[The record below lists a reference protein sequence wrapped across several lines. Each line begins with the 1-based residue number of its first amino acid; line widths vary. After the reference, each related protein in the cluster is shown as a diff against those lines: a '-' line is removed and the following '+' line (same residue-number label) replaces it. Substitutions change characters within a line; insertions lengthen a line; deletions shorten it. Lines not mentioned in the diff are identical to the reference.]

1 MVVLESCP
9 KHNMVAYLEKTDG
22 NAEFHEIIDFLAR
35 SSIHNA
41 LTEDSGGNH
50 KDQAKE
56 IKHLK
61 AQIKKLKQ
69 KAKPVITHHRAWMKS
84 VSMKQRLAGKKS
96 LKTQWMQ
103 KESVSKKGRKSAKAE
118 PSVHKDP
125 AFDELDDDEIDHIE
139 TEDVQDAGRIRYVL
153 VTGQTRNVGTDRQE
167 VSTDKDKVSTDRANE
182 GTVDQTEGRSATPTP
197 TPTIFGDDET
207 IAQVLLNMSQAKTVS
222 REIGG
227 KGDLA
232 LRLQKEERG
241 AVNYGRKKPKFL
253 HDTLRQEGFWQNKE
267 MLPSETDPPSFK
279 ISAQESDDALLNM
292 LETRNIRPENKLLK
306 KYKLFMRKVKRLNNV
321 SSQRMGGRLSCDY
334 QRPMGNFRHSTMS
347 LQGTYIYLIGQDLFH
362 LYDLVMKRYS
372 EVTLE
377 GFELI
382 LWGDL
387 KIMMESSTEE
397 NDQKLKDGTV
407 IHMLVERRYP
417 LSKDLLQRM
426 LALGLEVE
434 RESTAALDLIRFIKQ
449 QIDEKVFNSP
459 CFMVKSWLVQ
469 DQTVSGK
476 DYSNLLIADSLLK
489 TIWFI
494 NAPCYGNEAL
504 TSPKANGVWLK
515 RSVQFGTHTTPL
527 KIAAKIGKRHD
538 VDGYHSLFSM
548 RIHHGGYFTDLPRRK
563 YVNGKENIVDA
574 SGIEEFSVYEVDS
587 IMKQLGYNETVEP
600 IYYHFLIPRKDLDVG
615 LEALGFWKMQIED
628 YLYQKKLHEPLAEA
642 KPTGMKAEDWALLD
656 RQALGAVRL
665 SLAKNVATTL
675 SIRRLY
681 PTCLRLC
688 LICSIVTRLRFTPG
702 SWSDTV
708 TAVSSSTKSTKLKFD
723 NICDLLI
730 GEDIRRKTS
739 GEYSNSL
746 LSAED
751 KGKGRKQDRGQK
763 QNKGHFQNQC
773 SKPVTSKDKKV
784 NMAAGD
790 YDDAL
795 VCCVENMIDDRIMD
809 SGASFYATYCKEE
822 LERFKL
828 RSGLK
833 KRLISVGQLDE
844 EGYHVG
850 FEDQQWKVTK
860 GSLVV
865 AHGNKRGSL
874 YMVEVPSD
882 GINAAINSR
891 GNTALWHQRLGHM
904 SEKGMKILASNAR
917 KVWVY
922 FLKNKSEVFN
932 TFKKW
937 KATVENETNLR
948 VKCLKSDNGGEYS
961 SQDFIEYCV
970 ENGIRMLKTIPE
982 TPQQNGVAAKMNRTL
997 NESANVPTFLLVFR
1011 IPEVERKGKDS
1022 Y

>member
-50 KDQAKE
+50 KGQSSSDRSLLGNEGGMTLQSVYDLCISLCTQVTDQAKE

-61 AQIKKLKQ
+61 AQIKKLKK
-69 KAKPVITHHRAWMKS
+69 KAKHVITHHRAWMKS
-84 VSMKQRLAGKKS
+84 VSMKQRLTGKKS

-103 KESVSKKGRKSAKAE
+103 KESVSKQGRKFAKAE

-153 VTGQTRNVGTDRQE
+153 LTRE
-167 VSTDKDKVSTDRANE
+167 KVSTDRPDE

-207 IAQVLLNMSQAKTVS
+207 ITQVLLNMSQAKAVS

-306 KYKLFMRKVKRLNNV
+306 KYKLFMRKNRKIKEMNEGASDPDKKKKVVKEDVLTKEPAKQEVVEQGIKKRKGGHMKMLARKRKRPQPDVDSDDEHRKLNNV

-347 LQGTYIYLIGQDLFH
+347 LQ
-362 LYDLVMKRYS
+362 
-372 EVTLE
+372 E
-377 GFELI
+377 
-382 LWGDL
+382 
-387 KIMMESSTEE
+387 
-397 NDQKLKDGTV
+397 LKDEA
-407 IHMLVERRYP
+407 IIYMLVERRYH

-434 RESTAALDLIRFIKQ
+434 RESTATLDLIRFIKQ

-469 DQTVSGK
+469 DQTISSK
-476 DYSNLLIADSLLK
+476 DYSNLLIVDSLVK
-489 TIWFI
+489 SIWFI
-494 NAPCYGNEAL
+494 NAPSYGNEAL
-504 TSPKANGVWLK
+504 ASPKANELTIPEQTATGKGISNPFMADSAYTISIHSQCFSIVNLYLYKLAITLSRLK

-527 KIAAKIGKRHD
+527 KIAAKIGITSWWVLPCGRFETQEPAYRD
-538 VDGYHSLFSM
+538 DLTDGYPSLFFM

-615 LEALGFWKMQIED
+615 LEALGNED
-628 YLYQKKLHEPLAEA
+628 DVLNFSKYVAIPNDELYNI
-642 KPTGMKAEDWALLD
+642 G
-656 RQALGAVRL
+656 V
-665 SLAKNVATTL
+665 
-675 SIRRLY
+675 
-681 PTCLRLC
+681 
-688 LICSIVTRLRFTPG
+688 VTI
-702 SWSDTV
+702 
-708 TAVSSSTKSTKLKFD
+708 A
-723 NICDLLI
+723 
-730 GEDIRRKTS
+730 
-739 GEYSNSL
+739 
-746 LSAED
+746 
-751 KGKGRKQDRGQK
+751 
-763 QNKGHFQNQC
+763 
-773 SKPVTSKDKKV
+773 
-784 NMAAGD
+784 
-790 YDDAL
+790 
-795 VCCVENMIDDRIMD
+795 
-809 SGASFYATYCKEE
+809 
-822 LERFKL
+822 
-828 RSGLK
+828 
-833 KRLISVGQLDE
+833 
-844 EGYHVG
+844 
-850 FEDQQWKVTK
+850 
-860 GSLVV
+860 
-865 AHGNKRGSL
+865 
-874 YMVEVPSD
+874 
-882 GINAAINSR
+882 
-891 GNTALWHQRLGHM
+891 
-904 SEKGMKILASNAR
+904 
-917 KVWVY
+917 
-922 FLKNKSEVFN
+922 
-932 TFKKW
+932 
-937 KATVENETNLR
+937 
-948 VKCLKSDNGGEYS
+948 
-961 SQDFIEYCV
+961 
-970 ENGIRMLKTIPE
+970 
-982 TPQQNGVAAKMNRTL
+982 
-997 NESANVPTFLLVFR
+997 
-1011 IPEVERKGKDS
+1011 
-1022 Y
+1022 